1 MRASRVSNERGMALA
16 LAVFALVVIG
26 ALVAGTFFAGRL
38 EQQSGQNTLYAGQA
52 SEAAEAAL
60 AQSLGGGL
68 SSSDMLSLAAGG
80 GSTTLSSVSLGA
92 HATGTSSLRR
102 LTETVWLL
110 QGAGEF
116 DDAGGTVLARRSV
129 GQLIRLNQVNIKV
142 KAGLTALGKVTVGG
156 NSTVSGFDATPS
168 EWATANV
175 DCPDTGSVTGVHYN
189 GLLTQQGS
197 AVIKGEPNRE
207 KDTTLTASNM
217 LGGSNFE
224 QLKAMATLTL
234 TGDISGLAPQTTG
247 TPPVCD
253 DSFQNNWGAP
263 SDTASACFNYFP
275 IIYHEGDLS
284 ISGSGEGQGILLV
297 QGNLNVQG
305 RIDFYGPVIVTGG
318 VNIRGTGSDDVKFF
332 GGVMAQDITL
342 DDSKLTGNAMV
353 NYSSCAIRRALQG
366 SATPIP
372 LTERSWVQLYN

>member
-52 SEAAEAAL
+52 SEAAEAAI

-92 HATGTSSLRR
+92 HAAGKSSLSR
-102 LTETVWLL
+102 LTKTVWLL
-110 QGAGEF
+110 RGDGELH
-116 DDAGGTVLARRSV
+116 DAGGTVLARRSV

-156 NSTVSGFDATPS
+156 NSTVSGIDVTPTAWAGEDCPTPDDAT
-168 EWATANV
+168 
-175 DCPDTGSVTGVHYN
+175 GVRYN

-197 AVIKGEPNRE
+197 AVINGDPARD
-207 KDTTLTASNM
+207 KDATLTKDNM
-217 LGGSNFE
+217 LGGGTFE
-224 QLKAMATLTL
+224 QLKALATLTL
-234 TGDISGLAPQTTG
+234 TGDISGLAPVTIGNPPTACNTAVQT
-247 TPPVCD
+247 
-253 DSFQNNWGAP
+253 NWGAP
-263 SDTASACFNYFP
+263 TDKASPCFNYFP
-275 IIYHEGDLS
+275 IIYHMGDLS

-297 QGNLNVQG
+297 EGNLNVQG
-305 RIDFYGPVIVTGG
+305 RVDFYGPVIVTGG
-318 VNIRGTGSDDVKFF
+318 VNIRGTGSDDVKFY

-342 DDSKLTGNAMV
+342 DDSKLTGNATV
-353 NYSSCAIRRALQG
+353 NYSSCAIKRAVQG

-372 LTERSWVQLYN
+372 LTERSWIQLYD